1 MIPGVI
7 DKLAW
12 ICIEDR
18 RVLCAR
24 SHGQEVYYLPG
35 GKREAG
41 ESDAAALQREV
52 REELR
57 ITLLPVTIQP
67 LGVFEAP
74 AHGKPGVVVRMTCYT
89 AAFTGEPL
97 PSAEIAEVAWLAYAD
112 RERLS
117 VAGQVIFDHLHAEG
131 RL

>member
-1 MIPGVI
+1 MI

-12 ICIEDR
+12 IHIENG

-35 GKREAG
+35 GKREPG
-41 ESDAAALQREV
+41 ESDEEALVREV
-52 REELR
+52 REELNLEVDR
-57 ITLLPVTIQP
+57 ASLAP
-67 LGVFEAP
+67 LGIYEAP

-89 AAFTGEPL
+89 ADFAGTPQA
-97 PSAEIAEVAWLAYAD
+97 SAEIADLAWLTYAD

-117 VAGQVIFDHLHAEG
+117 VAGQVIFDALHARG
-131 RL
+131 ML